1 MIVKKNKK
9 TKQIG
14 LLSISRRESSYE
26 SDLELRYSLFPV
38 QWDRNDSICFYT
50 FKKPEIK
57 MTLPTIY
64 IYFGIRKTY
73 AIVSIPLNWK

>member
-38 QWDRNDSICFYT
+38 QWDRNDSICFPDS
-50 FKKPEIK
+50 K
-57 MTLPTIY
+57 IY
-64 IYFGIRKTY
+64 IYG
-73 AIVSIPLNWK
+73 W